1 MTTKMTNQI
10 HEETEYQRCAIC
22 NEVACNII
30 DMAVAE
36 GVKANAGKK
45 EALSIRLG
53 GIWLE
58 GYMEGK
64 GMDEDVRTVLRNGIN
79 HYYFI

>member
-1 MTTKMTNQI
+1 MGEK
-10 HEETEYQRCAIC
+10 TEYQCCVIC
-22 NEVACNII
+22 NEVACDII

-36 GVKANAGKK
+36 GIKANGGKK
-45 EALSIRLG
+45 EALSISLG

-64 GMDEDVRTVLRNGIN
+64 GMEEDARTVLRNGIN
-79 HYYFI
+79 HYYFM

>member
-1 MTTKMTNQI
+1 M
-10 HEETEYQRCAIC
+10 EENIEHQRCVIC

-36 GVKANAGKK
+36 GVKANGDKQ
-45 EALSIRLG
+45 EALSISLG

-64 GMDEDVRTVLRNGIN
+64 GMEEDVRTVLRNGIN
-79 HYYFI
+79 HYFFM